1 MRANRA
7 RDTAPEIALRQAL
20 YARGLRY
27 RVNARLIPESR
38 MTVDI
43 AFPRIRLAVEVH
55 GCFWHGCP
63 AHHRPATHN
72 SSFWAAKIVGNIERD
87 ARKRDLL
94 LASGWNL
101 IVVWE
106 HDDVATAVDEIAQ
119 WVRASEK

>member
-1 MRANRA
+1 
-7 RDTAPEIALRQAL
+7 
-20 YARGLRY
+20 
-27 RVNARLIPESR
+27 